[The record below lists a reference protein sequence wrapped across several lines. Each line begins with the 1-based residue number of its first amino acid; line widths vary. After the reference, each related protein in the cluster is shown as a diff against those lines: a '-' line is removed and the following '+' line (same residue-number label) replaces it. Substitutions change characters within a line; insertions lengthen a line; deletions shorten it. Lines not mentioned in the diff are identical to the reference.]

1 MSHRW
6 DKLGAKNLMG
16 LGKKLLLIIFG
27 NRTESSLKLLSV
39 WSISL
44 MALMPFLWLSAYV
57 HPPKI
62 HPSQCKAL
70 KRRSRIVNCF
80 HCFKYWSDKSGDLET
95 SGSTNWEMWVT
106 VNNVHVGFGLV
117 ELSLLW
123 RSIQSSNEG
132 HPLPK
137 INTAISWLLQMG
149 QCVNSQAC

>member
-6 DKLGAKNLMG
+6 DKLGAKNLVS
-16 LGKKLLLIIFG
+16 LRKNFFLIIFE

-39 WSISL
+39 WSINL
-44 MALMPFLWLSAYV
+44 MMLVSFLWLSVYV

-62 HPSQCKAL
+62 YPSQCKSL
-70 KRRSRIVNCF
+70 KWRSKIVNSF
-80 HCFKYWSDKSGDLET
+80 HSFKYWSDRSEDLQA
-95 SGSTNWEMWVT
+95 SGSTNWDTWVT
-106 VNNVHVGFGLV
+106 VNNIRVGFGHV

-132 HPLPK
+132 HPLSR

-149 QCVNSQAC
+149 QCVNSRAC